1 MNTVTSTQWTPN
13 EYVEMTMDLF
23 WTSENAATLRL
34 LRTEKGLDA
43 FQVARMANL
52 SAHHVNELESLEPL
66 AERSYFY
73 SLEIKALVGHRLLT
87 LLQK

>member
-1 MNTVTSTQWTPN
+1 MNK
-13 EYVEMTMDLF
+13 DLF
-23 WTSENAATLRL
+23 WTSENATTLRL
-34 LRTEKGLDA
+34 LRTGKGLDA

-52 SAHHVNELESLEPL
+52 SAQHVNELESREPL

-73 SLEIKALVGHRLLT
+73 SSEIKAQMGRRLLA

>member
-1 MNTVTSTQWTPN
+1 
-13 EYVEMTMDLF
+13 MTIDLF

-52 SAHHVNELESLEPL
+52 SAHHFNELESLEPL

-73 SLEIKALVGHRLLT
+73 SLEIKALMGHRLLT

>member
-66 AERSYFY
+66 SERSYFY
-73 SLEIKALVGHRLLT
+73 SLEIKALMGHRLLT

>member
-1 MNTVTSTQWTPN
+1 MNK
-13 EYVEMTMDLF
+13 DLF
-23 WTSENAATLRL
+23 WTSENATTLSIV
-34 LRTEKGLDA
+34 RTGKGLDV

-52 SAHHVNELESLEPL
+52 SVQHVNELESLEPL

-73 SLEIKALVGHRLLT
+73 SPEIKAQMGHRLLA

>member
-1 MNTVTSTQWTPN
+1 
-13 EYVEMTMDLF
+13 MTMDLF

-66 AERSYFY
+66 AERRYFY

>member
-1 MNTVTSTQWTPN
+1 
-13 EYVEMTMDLF
+13 MTMDLF

-66 AERSYFY
+66 SERSYFY

>member
-1 MNTVTSTQWTPN
+1 
-13 EYVEMTMDLF
+13 MTMDLF

-43 FQVARMANL
+43 FQVARMANP